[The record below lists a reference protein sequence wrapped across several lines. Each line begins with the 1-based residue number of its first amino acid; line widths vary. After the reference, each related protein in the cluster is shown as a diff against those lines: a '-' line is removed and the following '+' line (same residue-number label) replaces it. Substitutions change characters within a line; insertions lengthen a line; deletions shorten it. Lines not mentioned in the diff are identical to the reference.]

1 MQSAS
6 PDMRTG
12 LMLMPGRLVG
22 RTRVALGGGVAWSI
36 VIVLLLTLA
45 VARSTATEGWVIGID
60 VVGLV
65 ALGGAVLMAVLA
77 VLPVPWSAGLT
88 VGALAGAIVSLVA
101 AQPTLHALHPADPAG
116 LGLVRVWLDRI
127 ASGEAAGDSGF
138 FLLLI
143 CLLMWVTGGW
153 LSWCVLRWRK
163 PMLGLVPAAA
173 AFSTNL
179 LNAVVPGEQN
189 GYTLVILVLTLALLL
204 WTNYTTSIANATRA
218 RVKLTGDARWDFWES
233 GLVAM
238 AALIVLGIML
248 PPISTVDRTVDL
260 QASIFTQWALLQ
272 DRLNHTGP
280 FASGNGTANGTTGFS
295 GEVKLGG
302 SLTRSTDPVFSYT
315 GGVGYGA
322 PRYFRGLNLIE
333 TQGQEWRYQSII
345 GIQDSL
351 SKNTVPLY
359 AEDYLKL
366 ANAQFTIK
374 MFSPPVGYNS
384 ILFYPGELYKVDR
397 NAAVSQSVA
406 PFVVTGLAGQLDTID
421 RLSSVSPPSSAGRYV
436 VSVEYSTATEADL
449 RAAGTGYPDWV
460 NAYIGLPTLGYRDS
474 QVLDQIQQLALSITA
489 GASNP
494 YDKAVAI
501 QTYLRST
508 AFKYSLTTSIPV
520 GDTDRLWY
528 FLNTSK
534 TGYCEYFATA
544 MGDMLRLL
552 GIPTRLVNGY
562 GPGNYDNKTFETV
575 VRADDAHT
583 WVEAYFPNYGWI
595 PFEPTADTNGVYQPV
610 QRGSTAVNPCV
621 SDRQCSGS
629 GTSGAG
635 PGDGS
640 GGRVAG
646 GQIAG
651 GPKGGGPAG
660 IAFRVPDAGTLTT
673 IAGILLALLLIA
685 LAAAARYLRPR
696 TVMKVWKRTLV
707 LARLAGAD
715 RRAGETPLELGRRL
729 TRNFPEATQ
738 PIRALADGFVV
749 SAYAPAEVAETARPA
764 VMEAWTA
771 LRPMLLR
778 RLFRRL
784 RPGRP

>member
-6 PDMRTG
+6 PDVRTG
-12 LMLMPGRLVG
+12 LALMPGRLLSRG
-22 RTRVALGGGVAWSI
+22 RGALGGGVIWS
-36 VIVLLLTLA
+36 VAIVLLLTLA
-45 VARSTATEGWVIGID
+45 VGRSTATEGWTTGID
-60 VVGLV
+60 VVAVV
-65 ALGGAVLMAVLA
+65 ALGGALLMTVLA
-77 VLPVPWSAGLT
+77 VLPVSWAAALA
-88 VGALAGAIVSLVA
+88 VGALAAPIVSFIA
-101 AQPTLHALHPADPAG
+101 AQPTLHALHPADPAS
-116 LGLVRVWLDRI
+116 LGLLRIWLDRI
-127 ASGEAAGDSGF
+127 ASGAAMSDSGF
-138 FLLLI
+138 YLYLI
-143 CLLMWVTGGW
+143 CMLMWVTGGW

-173 AFSTNL
+173 AFATNL
-179 LNAVVPGEQN
+179 LNAAVPGEQN

-248 PPISTVDRTVDL
+248 PPLSTQDRTLDV
-260 QASIFTQWALLQ
+260 QSSIFTQWALIQ
-272 DRLNHTGP
+272 ERLNHQGP
-280 FASGNGTANGTTGFS
+280 FAGNGTGSTGTTGFS

-302 SLTRSTDPVFSYT
+302 SLTRSSDPVFSYT
-315 GGVGYGA
+315 LSGAYGG
-322 PRYFRGLNLIE
+322 PHYFRGLNLIQ
-333 TQGQEWRYQSII
+333 TQSQEWRFQSIL
-345 GIQDSL
+345 GVQDL
-351 SKNTVPLY
+351 LPKNTVPLY
-359 AEDYLKL
+359 AEDYQKL

-374 MFSPPVGYNS
+374 MFSPPVGYSNV
-384 ILFYPGELYKVDR
+384 LFYPGELYKVDR
-397 NAAVSQSVA
+397 TAAVAQSVGPA
-406 PFVVTGLAGQLDTID
+406 FFAQAGQLATID
-421 RLSSVSPPSSAGRYV
+421 RLSSISPPTSSGRYV
-436 VSVEYSTATEADL
+436 VSVEYSTATASDL
-449 RAAGTGYPDWV
+449 QAAGTNYPDWV
-460 NAYIGLPTLGYRDS
+460 NSYIGLPELGYRS
-474 QVLDQIQQLALSITA
+474 VPVLDDIKQLALAITA
-489 GASNP
+489 GAQNP
-494 YDKAVAI
+494 YDKAIAV

-508 AFKYSLTTSIPV
+508 TFKYSLTTSIPA
-520 GDTDRLWY
+520 GETDRLWY
-528 FLNTSK
+528 FLNTTK

-562 GPGNYDNKTFETV
+562 GPGTYDSKTFDNV

-595 PFEPTADTNGVYQPV
+595 PFEPTADTSGVYQPV
-610 QRGSTAVNPCV
+610 QRGGTAVNPCV
-621 SDRQCSGS
+621 SDRQCTGP

-640 GGRVAG
+640 VGRVVG
-646 GQIAG
+646 GQIGG
-651 GPKGGGPAG
+651 GPRGGGPAG
-660 IAFRVPDAGTLTT
+660 IAFRVPDAGTLTK
-673 IAGILLALLLIA
+673 IAGIVLALLLIA

-715 RRAGETPLELGRRL
+715 SRAGETPLELGRRL
-729 TRNFPEATQ
+729 SRNFPEATE

-749 SAYAPAEVAETARPA
+749 CAYAPSEVAETARPT

-778 RLFRRL
+778 RLVRRL